1 LEEEYS
7 YYGMGLRG
15 IKECRADKMVPN
27 AVHKRVFNF
36 EDISKKG
43 KVFAKNCLSL
53 WQARP

>member
-1 LEEEYS
+1 VEEEYS

-43 KVFAKNCLSL
+43 KAFAKNCLSL